1 MYSVMGKAIEINADV
16 WEKEVLKAES
26 PVVVDFWHHM
36 CGWCL
41 KLNPIFEQLPE
52 KFGDSVKF
60 VKMNVLQSPEN
71 QKLAIGLGV
80 LGTPTMKLFCE
91 GRVVG
96 EIVGYRSFEKLVQE
110 IEELLKKREECLGQ
124 STPLEA

>member
-1 MYSVMGKAIEINADV
+1 MAKVKEVEADT
-16 WEKEVLKAES
+16 WEKEVLKAED

-52 KFGDSVKF
+52 RFGDNVKF
-60 VKMNVLQSPEN
+60 AKVNVLQSPEN

-91 GRVVG
+91 GRAVG
-96 EIVGYRSFEKLVQE
+96 EIVGFRPLERLVQE
-110 IEELLKKREECLGQ
+110 IEDLLKKRDECLEQ
-124 STPLEA
+124 STPFEL